1 MMWNT
6 MFIRRIFR
14 VLQVFMFIFLIVV
27 NVSFIFRRSTESDDK
42 IPSSFPS
49 ESFQNTSS
57 AVSHVWIDKQ
67 SSNPVADGDF
77 MKISKDWMKSKQVVK
92 SLKKPGFAGI
102 NDMEKYFKSNNLK
115 LGQKRT
121 GKAFVVFG
129 IPTVKRSKAYY
140 VIQTVSSLLK
150 HMNILEKK
158 NVVIVIFV
166 ADLDEG
172 FLRKVVKDVRENFPG
187 EVKNGIIQ
195 VVAPDKAYYP
205 KNLDNLPRLF
215 GDKQDRVRWRS
226 KQCLDYSYLYYYCK
240 DMAQY
245 FVQLEDDVIAV
256 DDFMQKMRQFITKNE
271 KLRWSVLELGAR
283 GFIGMTYRGE
293 HLESLAKFVRYFFWT
308 MPVDLLFRVYN
319 DIYLYENPKNF
330 RIKKPVFLHV
340 GKFSSLNGQ
349 VRKLED
355 LKDIPIVG
363 RRQFQSVKGNPVA
376 EIESDLSGFYKSN
389 VLENPY
395 SSKGV
400 MWATKPKDGDTLT
413 IMFNSPQKIK
423 SIFISS
429 GMDGHEKDSFYE
441 TKLYISQMRG
451 KANSKCGKFEL
462 VKFYKEA
469 IIDIT
474 FDEPKENVR
483 CVKLELTTVQKT
495 KGISNWLIIEE
506 IAILDS

>member
-1 MMWNT
+1 MSD
-6 MFIRRIFR
+6 IFTSLHLHGNITKPLVSSGHIKLASAESLMNVR
-14 VLQVFMFIFLIVV
+14 VS
-27 NVSFIFRRSTESDDK
+27 NR
-42 IPSSFPS
+42 
-49 ESFQNTSS
+49 
-57 AVSHVWIDKQ
+57 
-67 SSNPVADGDF
+67 SSNLMVNGDV
-77 MKISKDWMKSKQVVK
+77 MKISKDWMKNADVVK
-92 SLKKPGFAGI
+92 NLTNPGFAGI
-102 NDMEKYFKSNNLK
+102 HDIEKYFKSNNLK
-115 LGQKRT
+115 LGQKRV

-150 HMNILEKK
+150 HMKTSERK

-166 ADLDEG
+166 ADLDDS
-172 FLRKVVKDVRENFPG
+172 FLRKVVKDVRDNFPV
-187 EVKNGIIQ
+187 EVKDGIIQ

-215 GDKQDRVRWRS
+215 GDEQYRVRWRS

-245 FVQLEDDVIAV
+245 FVQLEDDIIAV
-256 DDFMQKMRQFITKNE
+256 DDYMGKMREFITKNE
-271 KLRWSVLELGAR
+271 KLRWSVLEFGAR

-293 HLESLAKFVRYFFWT
+293 HLESFAKFVRYFHWT

-319 DIYLYENPKNF
+319 DIYLYKNPKNF

-340 GKFSSLNGQ
+340 GKFSSLDGQ

-355 LKDIPIVG
+355 LQDIPIVG

-389 VLENPY
+389 KLENPY

-423 SIFISS
+423 RIFISS
-429 GMDGHEKDSFYE
+429 GMDGHKKDCFHE
-441 TKLYISQMRG
+441 TKLYISQMKG
-451 KANSKCGKFEL
+451 NANSKCGKFEL

-469 IIDIT
+469 IVDIT
-474 FDEPKENVR
+474 FDEPKKNVR
-483 CVKLELTTVQKT
+483 CVKLELTAVQKT
-495 KGISNWLIIEE
+495 KGIPNWLIIEE
-506 IAILDS
+506 IAILVS